1 MEGNARSVLKFGNKL
16 FEDKRNLDSLWQE
29 IALNFYPDRAD
40 FTYNRV
46 EGEEFSD
53 HLFSSFP
60 VLARRELGNMMA
72 ASLRPRSQRWFSLHV
87 DDPDLDEGDHE
98 RAFLEHLSE
107 IQWRAMY
114 DRATGFIRATKE
126 ADHDYAGFG
135 NAVIKYGPN
144 IARNGMLFQSFHL
157 RDNAW
162 SENAEGVIDVNHRN
176 WTPTARQLV
185 HTFGEDKVSNDVKLA
200 FNKDPEQ
207 TFPCRHAVLPA
218 RIYPYKSK
226 LGREFPFVSLFIERN
241 SEKILEEVG
250 LTYFCYLIPRWQTIS
265 GSAYAVSMAT
275 SIILPDSRTMQAV
288 MRTLREA
295 GEKYVDPPM
304 IAIGDAI
311 RGDISLYAG
320 GITNADYEYDERLGQ
335 VLRPVSQDKG
345 GMPIGF
351 DIAEALKQ
359 DITSGFFLDKIQLP
373 ESNKEMT
380 AFEVRRRLQE
390 HIRASSPI
398 FEPIIDD
405 YNDPMCEGIFN
416 FLMQAGAFPLDQMP
430 ETLSGADI
438 KFRFRSP
445 MHDLTE
451 QNDAET
457 YVDVME
463 RILAPAAQLDPAQWE
478 NVDLTTSTRDAMRAA
493 GWKAK
498 WMKPPQAVEQKRA
511 EMDQQAEVAETIE
524 GVGAAGAAAKET
536 GEGMSRVTEA
546 LTGPQ
551 QQQGSNGQAPAPT
564 P

>member
-1 MEGNARSVLKFGNKL
+1 MDENARSVLRIGDALFGT
-16 FEDKRNLDSLWQE
+16 KRDLDSLWQE
-29 IALNFYPDRAD
+29 IALNFYPERAD

-46 EGEEFSD
+46 QGEEFSD

-72 ASLRPRSQRWFSLHV
+72 ASLRPRSQKWFSHHV
-87 DDPDLDEGDHE
+87 DDPDLDDGDHE
-98 RAFLEHLSE
+98 RAFLEKMTE
-107 IQWRAMY
+107 IQWRVMY
-114 DRATGFIRATKE
+114 DRATGFIRSTKE
-126 ADHDYAGFG
+126 ADHDYAAFG
-135 NAVIKYGPN
+135 QGVIKYGPN
-144 IARNGMLFQSFHL
+144 INRDGMLFQSFHL

-162 SENAEGVIDVNHRN
+162 SENAEGQIDVNHRN
-176 WTPTARQLV
+176 WQPSARQLI
-185 HTFGEDKVSNDVKLA
+185 HTFGDKVSNNVKLA
-200 FNKDPEQ
+200 FKKDPEK
-207 TFPCRHAVLPA
+207 TFPCRHVVLPA

-226 LGREFPFVSLFIERN
+226 MGREFPFVSLYIERE
-241 SEKILEEVG
+241 SETILEEVG
-250 LTYFCYLIPRWQTIS
+250 LTYFCYIIPRWQTIS
-265 GSAYAVSMAT
+265 GSQYAVSMAT
-275 SIILPDSRTMQAV
+275 NIILPDGRTMQTV

-335 VLRPVSQDKG
+335 VLRPISQDKG

-351 DIAEALKQ
+351 DIAEALKE
-359 DITSGFFLDKIQLP
+359 DIRSGFFLDKIQLP

-416 FLMQAGAFPLDQMP
+416 FLLQAGAFPLDQMP
-430 ETLSGADI
+430 DSLSGTDI

-463 RILAPAAQLDPAQWE
+463 RILAPAAQLDSAQWE
-478 NVDLTTSTRDAMRAA
+478 NANLTEATRDAMRAA
-493 GWKAK
+493 GWKAT
-498 WMKPPQAVEQKRA
+498 WFKPAEAVGQKRQ
-511 EMDQQAEVAETIE
+511 EMQQQAEVAETIE
-524 GVGAAGAAAKET
+524 GVGAAGAAAKES
-536 GEGMSRVTEA
+536 GEGMARVTEA
-546 LTGPQ
+546 LTPPE
-551 QQQGSNGQAPAPT
+551 QQGSNGQGT
-564 P
+564 PQAA